1 MTAPLPTVSDWKA
14 IERNTLRG
22 FFTAHLPSGMTLF
35 ENTLHYRD
43 GHWWVMPAS
52 KPMLSKDGT
61 ALRDDAGK
69 IRYAPIVSFESKLAR
84 DRFNTAVLTAL
95 RLAHPR
101 AFAEAEAIAHERAGR
116 TIARQAAKLL
126 GMLGSDHAGER
137 DAAGLAAH
145 RLRQQAGITWSA
157 LLAPPPVKREPL
169 FSTWRATCTL
179 RVLAPARQQH
189 EHAK

>member
-43 GHWWVMPAS
+43 GHWWVMPPS

-61 ALRDDAGK
+61 A
-69 IRYAPIVSFESKLAR
+69 
-84 DRFNTAVLTAL
+84 
-95 RLAHPR
+95 PR
-101 AFAEAEAIAHERAGR
+101 EAEAIAHECADR

-137 DAAGLAAH
+137 YHVVRIARTASGQARTVVQHMARHVHLARVCPSEAA
-145 RLRQQAGITWSA
+145 T
-157 LLAPPPVKREPL
+157 
-169 FSTWRATCTL
+169 
-179 RVLAPARQQH
+179 
-189 EHAK
+189 